1 MKSILALALISG
13 FISNTGALLLPKAI
27 AASEIAQVPALTDTL
42 TKPWNRP
49 TVRLT
54 LPTSANQI
62 QFSGDG
68 NRLLTDGGGEKT
80 INLWNLTTGKTQST
94 FSAKAGSVFCGAALS
109 ADGQFVA
116 TLLTS
121 TEATASPAKRK
132 IELQVW
138 SLKTGQTQWN
148 VPIQDHT
155 IQSDQPVPCQ
165 VVFSPNSRLLATSI
179 NGAANKSQAGVRLWN
194 VPQGTLQQVTRSTM
208 NAIDHLS
215 FSSDSSFLGYTFEIN
230 SKSQLQLW
238 NLRDRAL
245 KANLSA
251 PQYADSRPGTP
262 RHEYF
267 GSIANFRFDLNQQD
281 AIAYVWDGELISYL
295 YRWQIKTGELLGTRE
310 LPLDRQDGLLAVSP
324 DGQTYV
330 YGGQVT
336 GYHIGDLQT
345 RQSLNFPQGLS
356 LPMDQQR
363 KVVFSPDGQQIAISY
378 NETIMILR

>member
-1 MKSILALALISG
+1 MKSILALALMSG
-13 FISNTGALLLPKAI
+13 FVSNAGALLLPKAI
-27 AASEIAQVPALTDTL
+27 AASEITQVPALTDTL

-68 NRLLTDGGGEKT
+68 NTLLTDGGQDGKT
-80 INLWNLTTGKTQST
+80 INLWNLTTGKKQST
-94 FSAKAGSVFCGAALS
+94 FSAKAGFVFCGAALS
-109 ADGQFVA
+109 ADGQFA
-116 TLLTS
+116 AALLTS
-121 TEATASPAKRK
+121 TEATASPTKRK

-138 SLKTGQTQWN
+138 NLKTGKTQWN
-148 VPIQDHT
+148 VPVQDHT
-155 IQSDQPVPCQ
+155 IQSEQPFSCQ
-165 VVFSPNSRLLATSI
+165 VEFSPNSRLLATSI
-179 NGAANKSQAGVRLWN
+179 DGAANKSQAGVRIWN

-208 NAIDHLS
+208 TAIAHLS
-215 FSSDSSFLGYTFEIN
+215 FSQDSSFLGYTFEMN
-230 SKSQLQLW
+230 NKSQLHLW
-238 NLRDRAL
+238 NLRGSCGVALCANRTL

-251 PQYADSRPGTP
+251 PRDK
-262 RHEYF
+262 YF
-267 GSIANFRFDLNQQD
+267 GTIANFRFDLNQQD

-295 YRWQIKTGELLGTRE
+295 YRWQIKTGKLVGTRE
-310 LPLDRQDGLLAVSP
+310 LPLDRQDGLLAVSL

-356 LPMDQQR
+356 LPMDQQK

-378 NETIMILR
+378 NETITILR